1 MPITRAK
8 ASQLLNQKE
17 MALYDESRINGLRQL
32 DGRAL
37 AARVTRARAARD
49 RARDLVRRQ
58 KLASRSST
66 GSKRGSS
73 GAANQR
79 SKDKADLMADI
90 LDRFETRLREV
101 ERDDATA
108 RRSAAKA
115 AKKSTGAG
123 RASTQA
129 TKAPARKAAASGTRR
144 ATTGKAAA
152 KKTGSKNATAKKAPT
167 KKTAAKT
174 ATKKTAST
182 KTATNATTTT
192 RVAKQAGG
200 SATARSANQVAG
212 RTTSKSPARTA
223 DARTDHTPDTK
234 PATARG
240 GASSARKTA
249 DGAAK
254 RGDGDGRTQASAG
267 RTRADGASA
276 PPRRARKRRITPEQ
290 ALAQTQ
296 ALLEAKQAR
305 DSEPKP
311 WTEIGGEGGDPG
323 TPGYQSDS
331 AARRAK
337 RLHAAEVRLPANQGS
352 VSTRD
357 RINQG
362 KRDHRG
368 STD

>member
-32 DGRAL
+32 DGRTL

-66 GSKRGSS
+66 GSS

-101 ERDDATA
+101 ERDDAAA
-108 RRSAAKA
+108 RRSATKA

-123 RASTQA
+123 RALKQA
-129 TKAPARKAAASGTRR
+129 TKTPARKAAASGTKR
-144 ATTGKAAA
+144 ATTRKAAGN
-152 KKTGSKNATAKKAPT
+152 KTGSKSATAKKAST
-167 KKTAAKT
+167 KKTAKKS

-182 KTATNATTTT
+182 KTATKTTTTT
-192 RVAKQAGG
+192 RVATQAGG
-200 SATARSANQVAG
+200 NATAKSASRVAG
-212 RTTSKSPARTA
+212 RTASKSPARTA
-223 DARTDHTPDTK
+223 DTRTDHTPDTK
-234 PATARG
+234 AGTVRG

-267 RTRADGASA
+267 RTRADDASA

-323 TPGYQSDS
+323 APGYQSDS
-331 AARRAK
+331 AERRAK
-337 RLHAAEVRLPANQGS
+337 RLHAAEMRLPANQGS